1 MNGKIAVFSI
11 VTLLILINIS
21 GCSNLFQELPTKYES
36 SPTKIRYNFQ
46 YGYQINCTG
55 KGDYKIR
62 YMLDL
67 PESDKT
73 LSYNILYPH
82 DYEITSSVNNSFLFW
97 NISEKDSANYKL
109 GILAGIESQNFYVS
123 DLTGNDAMTINEI
136 SRFFPNLTNQYTSKQ
151 SILDKKLIDPLD
163 YEISTVGNNIKSISA
178 SNNSFILAKSI
189 FIWLKENTTYK
200 IHNGIGEVQ
209 PARVTLQKRTGDCDD
224 LSFLYISLCRS
235 IGIPARFIRGYL
247 IKSEEEVTATAHA
260 WVEVFVGNNI
270 GNKGWIPVECACCS
284 SSIQADI
291 NQNFGLEDAF
301 HLRLFVDDGSNK
313 SMNISQSGIHVQYFE
328 KIDINLESFAI
339 VENYKVLESKQ
350 LVVNN
355 ENKRYFE

>member
-1 MNGKIAVFSI
+1 MNRKIAIFSVI
-11 VTLLILINIS
+11 ALLMLINLS
-21 GCSNLFQELPTKYES
+21 GCSNFLQELPTKYES
-36 SPTKIRYNFQ
+36 SPTKIRYNIQ

-67 PESDKT
+67 PELVKT
-73 LSYNILYPH
+73 LSYNILYLH
-82 DYEITSSVNNSFLFW
+82 DYALISSVNNSFLFW
-97 NISEKDSANYKL
+97 NISGKDSANYKL
-109 GILAGIESQNFYVS
+109 GILASVESENFYVS
-123 DLTGNDAMTINEI
+123 DLTGNNAMTIYEI
-136 SRFFPNLTNQYTSKQ
+136 SRFFPDLTNQYTRQQ
-151 SILDKKLIDPLD
+151 SILDNKLIDPYD
-163 YEISTVGNNIKSISA
+163 IDINTVAEDIITISA
-178 SNNSFILAKSI
+178 SNNSFIVAKSI
-189 FIWLKENTTYK
+189 FIWLKENTAYK
-200 IHNGIGEVQ
+200 LHNGQGDVQ

-247 IKSEEEVTATAHA
+247 IKEEREVTATAHA

-291 NQNFGLEDAF
+291 NQNFGFEDAF

-328 KIDINLESFAI
+328 KIDIDLESFAI
-339 VENYKVLESKQ
+339 VQNYKVLESKQ
-350 LVVNN
+350 LVVTN
-355 ENKRYFE
+355 ENNRYFE